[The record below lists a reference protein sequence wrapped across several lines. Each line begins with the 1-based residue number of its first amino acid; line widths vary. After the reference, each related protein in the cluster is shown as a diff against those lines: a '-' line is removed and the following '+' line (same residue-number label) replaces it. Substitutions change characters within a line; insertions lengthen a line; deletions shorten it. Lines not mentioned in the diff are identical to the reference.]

1 MDYFWIAR
9 TARANSSN
17 VPESMGEKRD
27 FQVSNYI
34 KFDSFNIRANDQQLS
49 KLLGEGW
56 NSGHPKPD
64 C

>member
-1 MDYFWIAR
+1 MDE
-9 TARANSSN
+9 ANESN

-34 KFDSFNIRANDQQLS
+34 KFDRFNIRANDQQLS
-49 KLLGEGW
+49 KLSGEGW
-56 NSGHPKPD
+56 NSGHPKPN